1 MIMKNTVSTD
11 NDMVKK
17 VKLAIK
23 TRKYAHADKIN
34 LLWQHALNTKAVI
47 SWKKIMLVSI
57 IVSTIILIIS
67 AL

>member
-1 MIMKNTVSTD
+1 MIMKNTVSAD

-23 TRKYAHADKIN
+23 TRKYAHADEIN
-34 LLWQHALNTKAVI
+34 LLWQHALNTKTVI
-47 SWKKIMLVSI
+47 SWKKIMSVSI

-67 AL
+67 TL